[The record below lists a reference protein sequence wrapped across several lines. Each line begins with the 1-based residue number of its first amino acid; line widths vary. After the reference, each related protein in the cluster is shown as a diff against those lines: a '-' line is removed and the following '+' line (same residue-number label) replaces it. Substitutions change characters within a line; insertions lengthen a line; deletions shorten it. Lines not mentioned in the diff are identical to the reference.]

1 MRPGPA
7 FPPVHPTA
15 STRFHLWWS
24 PTKGFQPIKL
34 QDINDAI
41 KLAASA
47 VESETGIPASL
58 VSGAS
63 FRPGGATALLCAGIS
78 PDTIKL
84 IGRWRSDAVQVYL
97 RKQANTFSDTLS
109 SHILRHGSFSFIAG
123 ATESA
128 SRVSIRTLHR
138 LPNTVTDAQLDE
150 YLAHH
155 VQENL
160 SPAAGDLAAASA
172 S

>member
-1 MRPGPA
+1 MSLLKR
-7 FPPVHPTA
+7 
-15 STRFHLWWS
+15 STRY
-24 PTKGFQPIKL
+24 
-34 QDINDAI
+34 
-41 KLAASA
+41 ASC
-47 VESETGIPASL
+47 TP
-58 VSGAS
+58 
-63 FRPGGATALLCAGIS
+63 P
-78 PDTIKL
+78 
-84 IGRWRSDAVQVYL
+84 VYL

-123 ATESA
+123 ATESP